1 MNIIYFNKAFIKLL
15 NPFLEEQKK
24 LNNLFL
30 EWLGLLINN
39 QKTSKISPNKFFIPL
54 DSTCSDEVQDPVYL
68 DSIGGYFGC
77 SLRLGWAGIRGY
89 SHTLKLIPSSI
100 FNQAPFG
107 NRWGLY
113 LPELLSSAMSS

>member
-1 MNIIYFNKAFIKLL
+1 ML
-15 NPFLEEQKK
+15 NPFQEGQKK

-30 EWLGLLINN
+30 ERLGLLINN
-39 QKTSKISPNKFFIPL
+39 QKTSKIRPNKFFIPL

-107 NRWGLY
+107 NR
-113 LPELLSSAMSS
+113 